1 MENSNEITKIIISTI
16 NTLFDNMFNSI
27 DNNLYSLLDKITF
40 VGPSILKESNFEKI
54 IGTSSTNGI
63 LLIANSILIA
73 FILYYSTKYLLS
85 HLTYSK
91 IESPSSFIIKLIIF
105 GISMNFSF
113 FIIEQILNIN
123 YNVTLAIQNLGS
135 YLFNKNI
142 SFSELINTLN
152 TKVYINTTS
161 IDIFT
166 LDGLLKSTLSFSLL
180 SLVFSYSF
188 RYVMIKIFVLLSPFA
203 FLSLSLSSTSWFFKA
218 WIRNF
223 FSLLFVQIIVSL
235 ILLFLFSIDYSS
247 NDILTKF
254 IYIGGV
260 FALIKVNSFI
270 KEFIGGLSTDISQY
284 VNTFMSHK

>member
-91 IESPSSFIIKLIIF
+91 IESPSSFIIKLILF